1 MVETMTI
8 KIIAKLKSLIESITI
23 AQGVEFNMSGKVHV
37 NALSFSEDDNLDAI
51 QTPFVSILQNAREP
65 FKTKDSVDQGQGS
78 MVVFPLTIEAVMTN
92 LTPDDWKE
100 AEIFKAEVKRLI
112 REAVVTK
119 DANGNR
125 NLLGLGKSITEVKI
139 SLGSVLP
146 SEEHSAYQKV
156 RVPIEISFHE
166 DMLNPFS

>member
-8 KIIAKLKSLIESITI
+8 KIIDKLKSLIESITI

-37 NALSFSEDDNLDAI
+37 NALSFSEDDTLDAI

-112 REAVVTK
+112 REAVVI
-119 DANGNR
+119 AIYWVWVNSS
-125 NLLGLGKSITEVKI
+125 LKSKLDWVVCYLVKNI
-139 SLGSVLP
+139 QLIKRFASQLKYPSMRICSTPFHKGDFSL
-146 SEEHSAYQKV
+146 
-156 RVPIEISFHE
+156 
-166 DMLNPFS
+166 